1 MPSEDLRAWMSVHLF
16 LQAHPSVRSG
26 LPEGEDGLNALK
38 ALGLP
43 GLKDRLRLRPGVM
56 GDIFPADYP
65 EWADKEI
72 LACGNAGIAIVT
84 CDGPGYP
91 PGLRRL
97 PDPPP
102 LLYMRGQLQPADE
115 DAVAVVGSR
124 HATPYGRRAAREM
137 GERLAEAGLAVISG
151 MARGVDGAA
160 HWGALRSGGRTAA
173 VLGSG
178 IDVVYP
184 REHEDLFG
192 RIVENGAVLSEYPL
206 GSPPRGTHF
215 PVRNRILAAMSM
227 GVVVVEA
234 ARDSGS
240 LITAGLAQD
249 LDIPVLAVPGSVYSH
264 TSRGCNDLIHAGAA
278 PVRSVEDILVALP
291 LAVQDRARARRRPAL
306 PRGDGEP
313 DAPGRLSPGA
323 SAVLD
328 ALSTT
333 ELQSAEE
340 LARSVPLASGILL
353 GHLLE
358 LEILGLAIRQPGDL
372 FLRK

>member
-1 MPSEDLRAWMSVHLF
+1 MNPEAVAAWMPIHLF
-16 LQAHPSVRSG
+16 LRAHPSVRPG
-26 LPEGEDGLNALK
+26 LPEGENGFK
-38 ALGLP
+38 ALRDMGIAGLR
-43 GLKDRLRLRPGVM
+43 DRLSLRPGGM

-65 EWADKEI
+65 EWADREI
-72 LACGNAGIAIVT
+72 HACRTAGIEIVT

-91 PGLRRL
+91 PGLCRL
-97 PDPPP
+97 PDPPL
-102 LLYMRGQLQPADE
+102 LLYMRGRLQPADA

-124 HATPYGRRAAREM
+124 SATPYGRRAAREL
-137 GERLAEAGLAVISG
+137 GERLAEAGLTVVSG

-160 HWGALRSGGRTAA
+160 HLGALDAGGRTVA

-184 REHEDLFG
+184 PEHGKLYE
-192 RIVENGAVLSEYPL
+192 RIAEAGAVVTEFPL
-206 GSPPRGTHF
+206 GSPPKGINF
-215 PVRNRILAAMSM
+215 PVRNRILAAMST

-240 LITAGLAQD
+240 LITAGLALD
-249 LDIPVLAVPGSVYSH
+249 LGIAVGAVPGSIYSR
-264 TSRGCNDLIHAGAA
+264 TSQGCNDLIFTGAA
-278 PVRSVEDILVALP
+278 TVRGLDDILGALP
-291 LAVQDRARARRRPAL
+291 FGVRERVEARRRPAL
-306 PRGDGEP
+306 PQGDEAP
-313 DAPGRLSPGA
+313 APGGLSPEA
-323 SAVLD
+323 ALVLD

-340 LARSVPLASGILL
+340 LARAVPLASGALL

-358 LEILGLAIRQPGDL
+358 LEILGLALRRPGDL